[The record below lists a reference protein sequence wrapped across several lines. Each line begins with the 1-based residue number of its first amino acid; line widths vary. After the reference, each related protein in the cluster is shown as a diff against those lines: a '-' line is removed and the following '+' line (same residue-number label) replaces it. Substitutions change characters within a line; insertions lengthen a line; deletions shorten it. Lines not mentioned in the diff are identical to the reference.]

1 VLLRCN
7 GQRGELLIDLL
18 DLQGGAIGDQRAI
31 RQADAQR
38 VADLGAFDGERI
50 VITMF
55 SAARYAT
62 PAFAALTFAR
72 GQTISS
78 DSPPDTPTADHRHQT
93 WRHSV
98 LGRNL
103 AVKTHF

>member
-1 VLLRCN
+1 L
-7 GQRGELLIDLL
+7 QRSTV
-18 DLQGGAIGDQRAI
+18 GDQSAI

-50 VITMF
+50 IITMF

-78 DSPPDTPTADHRHQT
+78 DRPLNTFMPAPHFA
-93 WRHSV
+93 
-98 LGRNL
+98 L
-103 AVKTHF
+103 A